1 MYCLAM
7 EILCLIGLMALQ
19 AHSKTNFSKVMIW
32 RYIIKYSTQRSV
44 LVFLAWLVR
53 SLSLHFFHF
62 SGCYCSNL
70 ISSVGKFGCFVA
82 ILIVESLSLLV
93 LFGSVLTK
101 SFGLIIRLVNQVGGD
116 MLQCCSISILLLKSN
131 LCSWF
136 GFFVDWLRRIKSS
149 RGLKPWTNSPG

>member
-1 MYCLAM
+1 MYVLLSHGNSLSNRFDGFTSTFQDKLFKGYDM
-7 EILCLIGLMALQ
+7 EIHNQIFYTTFC
-19 AHSKTNFSKVMIW
+19 SCV
-32 RYIIKYSTQRSV
+32 
-44 LVFLAWLVR
+44 
-53 SLSLHFFHF
+53 LSLTGKILIIIFFCHF

-93 LFGSVLTK
+93 LFGSVLSK

-136 GFFVDWLRRIKSS
+136 GFFVD
-149 RGLKPWTNSPG
+149 